1 MSHLGVCLHLPSRAL
16 WPDIKEAP
24 LPAVHSCRP
33 REPGTEPLPAGHSRD
48 AQGAAVTAHSWLPGM
63 ASKQPRKAPP
73 HPLVCTPSGLTSL
86 ALPLPTPIHIHSQVL
101 FSGPQNC
108 LNWPPDP
115 QPRSPGSWLTVQNLR
130 PHPRPTGSGPVCI
143 KVVSLLL
150 TASSKPASLPGAS
163 RFPALVRARTH
174 LSTSAPLS

>member
-1 MSHLGVCLHLPSRAL
+1 MPPSPFTCSLARHQGGPTAPCALLPSPGAWHRAPPSRAQQR
-16 WPDIKEAP
+16 
-24 LPAVHSCRP
+24 CP
-33 REPGTEPLPAGHSRD
+33 RSSGD
-48 AQGAAVTAHSWLPGM
+48 TAHSWLPGM

-115 QPRSPGSWLTVQNLR
+115 QLRSPGSWLTVQNLR
-130 PHPRPTGSGPVCI
+130 SHPRPTGSGPVCI

-163 RFPALVRARTH
+163 RFPALIRAHTH